1 MSTNHR
7 LIKAVRRGGLR
18 LASSFFILLDVPKIL
33 NSITKGAGADDIG
46 DGKISVPLIDSTVR
60 IRTGE
65 EGDKAT

>member
-7 LIKAVRRGGLR
+7 LIKAARRGGLR

-33 NSITKGAGADDIG
+33 NSITKGAGAGDIG